1 MSEFDFIRMRSRL
14 LTSDALAEMLVGG
27 TVIEQDERGY
37 KVIKLANGDYLKIF
51 RVRHTFSGARI
62 YSYARRF
69 IRNSNRLKRLGV
81 PTLTCKQL
89 YHFKDSNSTAVLYSP
104 LAGYPLKK
112 LLEVDLMSL
121 DMAAALGIFIA
132 KLHRFGIHFR
142 SLHMGNII
150 ITPEGDYGLIDV
162 SDMSIYAWPLFCNT
176 RLRNFKH
183 LCRYPNDIVKFGRQA
198 WQRMLEAYVTDSAIG
213 HVCAS
218 KLQRFLNVVNFDELT
233 T

>member
-1 MSEFDFIRMRSRL
+1 MSAFDFIRMPSQL
-14 LTSDALAEMLVGG
+14 LTSRGLDEMLDGG
-27 TVIEQDERGY
+27 TILEQDQRGY
-37 KVIKLANGDYLKIF
+37 KVIRLANGDYLKIF
-51 RVRHTFSGARI
+51 RVRHAFSGARI

-81 PTLTCKQL
+81 PTLICKQL
-89 YHFKDSNSTAVLYSP
+89 YHFEDDNSTAVLYSP

-121 DMAAALGIFIA
+121 DMAASLGIFIA
-132 KLHRFGIHFR
+132 KLHRLGIHFR

-183 LCRYPNDIVKFGRQA
+183 LCRYPNDIVKFGSQA

-213 HVCAS
+213 HACAS
-218 KLQRFLNVVNFDELT
+218 KLQRLSNLVRFDG
-233 T
+233 